1 MFRKKKRTLM
11 KGQLHNVDVELVS
24 LLFDDM
30 KPANQKGAVI
40 KSQDGKEHAYVRSTA
55 KFKSDDQGRLY
66 VTVMEPDTVDA
77 QGDTCTKE
85 EIQKACD
92 RFSRKGMVGKNDVN
106 HNFHTIND
114 CFVAENS
121 ILKAKDPEHYPDT
134 KVGSWVQTIKF
145 DNLGS
150 EYWQKVKKGDFNG
163 VSLYGFERPED
174 SNPELAKLQRTVE
187 QLENVKNDLVSKQKG
202 AEFQPAIDEINQQ
215 IQKARSATS
224 NEKTNMLIKG
234 LQKSVE
240 DVGKML
246 TKAISKSLPG
256 EPEETPDD
264 RKVIIDGAEI
274 VIKAGHR
281 ELYKG
286 FADVD
291 SGKSMNMLTENMAG
305 LFVDEVVTSKPGDTF
320 SDISVVLL
328 NKDEKIDAGIIEDI
342 LLTNSLDGTP
352 AGQTVGENDVS
363 CPTSILLAEFS
374 LAQTTVE
381 FYTEKYGAEAFG
393 AYVNQHLVKKTEKA
407 LRLLLFKGDRESSTD
422 KLKAL
427 DGVLEQASDAS
438 AITDVNP
445 TTYDT
450 WSERFEQVL
459 LTFSDD
465 MLEEKEGFVIY
476 VSHKDHIRIAA
487 EIAARPTQLGDKLL
501 MEGGK
506 ISYGGIP
513 VKERLLPDNYIV
525 AGLAKFIILGV
536 RADVELKKEH
546 HGSDWKWHFYL
557 RLRAGITYV
566 NGFALVFHLT
576 TGE

>member
-11 KGQLHNVDVELVS
+11 KGQLHDVDVELVS

-40 KSQDGKEHAYVRSTA
+40 KSKDGKEHAFVRSTA

-92 RFSRKGMVGKNDVN
+92 RFSRKGMVGKNDIN

-163 VSLYGFERPED
+163 VSLYGF
-174 SNPELAKLQRTVE
+174 
-187 QLENVKNDLVSKQKG
+187 
-202 AEFQPAIDEINQQ
+202 
-215 IQKARSATS
+215 
-224 NEKTNMLIKG
+224 
-234 LQKSVE
+234 
-240 DVGKML
+240 
-246 TKAISKSLPG
+246 
-256 EPEETPDD
+256 
-264 RKVIIDGAEI
+264 
-274 VIKAGHR
+274 
-281 ELYKG
+281 
-286 FADVD
+286 ADVD
-291 SGKSMNMLTENMAG
+291 SGKSMNMLTENMAS
-305 LFVDEVVTSKPGDTF
+305 LFIDEVVTSKPGDTF

-342 LLTNSLDGTP
+342 VLTNSLDGTP

-407 LRLLLFKGDRESSTD
+407 LRLLLFKGDRSSGTD

-427 DGVLEQASDAS
+427 DGVIQQAVDATPT
-438 AITDVNP
+438 AVTDINP
-445 TTYDT
+445 ETYDT
-450 WSERFEQVL
+450 WTERFEQTL
-459 LTFSDD
+459 L
-465 MLEEKEGFVIY
+465 
-476 VSHKDHIRIAA
+476 
-487 EIAARPTQLGDKLL
+487 
-501 MEGGK
+501 
-506 ISYGGIP
+506 
-513 VKERLLPDNYIV
+513 
-525 AGLAKFIILGV
+525 
-536 RADVELKKEH
+536 
-546 HGSDWKWHFYL
+546 
-557 RLRAGITYV
+557 
-566 NGFALVFHLT
+566 
-576 TGE
+576 